1 MATLLERAEKI
12 RDETGIM
19 HNTNMRV
26 GSVLVDIIKQCKDKG
41 QRIELLEKK
50 VEDLCGIVDDMQLS
64 VFPTKIDFPVTGGTQ
79 TVRIRALID
88 WVIT

>member
-1 MATLLERAEKI
+1 MATLLERAERI

-26 GSVLVDIIKQCKDKG
+26 GSVLVDIIKQCEDKG
-41 QRIELLEKK
+41 QRIEVLEKT

-64 VFPTKIDFPVTGGTQ
+64 VSPTKIDFPTMGGTQ